1 MHGPLLGKER
11 LSQATGKTMR
21 YLVHAYPEGSTI
33 AAFKCHVIADN
44 PGTATEKVKK
54 HLIAKGNPE
63 LAFELKTAIDIG
75 ATVDGE
81 MLLLD

>member
-1 MHGPLLGKER
+1 MK
-11 LSQATGKTMR
+11 

-44 PGTATEKVKK
+44 PGAAMEKVKQ
-54 HLIAKGNPE
+54 HLIANGNRE
-63 LAFELKTAIDIG
+63 LAFEPKTAIDIG
-75 ATVDGE
+75 ATVDRE